1 MARPRRAGRYV
12 ADEFTPLKAIA
23 EAFRRLS
30 PLRYFTALLSVAPDP
45 ESRDSAPARQAA
57 VLYIAIAVGV
67 VTVSLLGLVYV
78 PISTP
83 LALLH
88 FFSAAVVA
96 VLYPLHKATGR
107 TTLVGRIGGAYL
119 YVFMIVACWQL
130 GALQSLAMAWF
141 VVIPIAAAIV
151 VGPAEAWFWVFA
163 NCLTAGSF
171 YVANRYG
178 FQPQSVVEPQWQPL
192 LSLCFFVALMLVTGV
207 LVTTWLAGQRL
218 LEAQLNRSL
227 NETEDEAVNAQ
238 LLANTAT
245 AANEGVA
252 FDAAVEDC
260 MNILCEALGWEAAHL
275 WIRND
280 DGSVVPTPLASANVD
295 PVFAPLMLGADE
307 AGSGPRGYFP
317 QIVADGRRE
326 ICRTDLNGDLRA
338 AAGEAIGVKGVL
350 VWPVIIDGKV
360 DAVIEFFAR
369 HEVVIDQRA
378 RRLLDHVALQL
389 AHVRGRELARGRIEQ
404 LAYYDIV
411 TGLPN
416 RHAFERRFG
425 SILETAERRG
435 TRVALMFIDLDGF
448 KYVNDSLGHAAGDRL
463 LHTIGEKL
471 SKNLRGS
478 DFTLKLSPS
487 GAPMVARLGGDEF
500 TVVLQDL
507 LDPVGADVVARRF
520 LDIISNPI
528 DIGGHEVVIGASI
541 GISLYPDDGVTRSD
555 LLRLADAAMYEAK
568 RAAGN
573 QFRFATE
580 ELNDSVQRRVWLEN
594 ELRRAVGSQALATMF
609 QPIVDTRS
617 GETIA
622 YEALARWQHEGVW
635 IEPSEFIGLAEE
647 TGVIHALGANIL
659 RTACAEIA
667 RHNRDRAVPVR
678 VCVNVSPHQLRQ
690 ENFVQLLAD
699 VVSDAACD
707 PGWLVIELTE
717 SSLIVDDAGS
727 IEILDALRTLGVGIA
742 LDDFG
747 TGYASLSY
755 LRRFPLDYVKID
767 RSFIS
772 GADRTEEDDAI
783 IAAIIAMSHTLKLN
797 VVAEG
802 VETETQFERVKALGC
817 DATQGFLHG
826 SAAALAPPLRVSS

>member
-1 MARPRRAGRYV
+1 MKSPTDTLKTG
-12 ADEFTPLKAIA
+12 PL
-23 EAFRRLS
+23 RRLS
-30 PLRYFTALLSVAPDP
+30 PLRYFTELLSGEPDP
-45 ESRDSAPARQAA
+45 VTRDTAPARQAA
-57 VLYIAIAVGV
+57 VLYIAIAVAV
-67 VTVSLLGLVYV
+67 VTATLLGLVYV
-78 PISTP
+78 PISMP
-83 LALLH
+83 FAQLH
-88 FFSAAVVA
+88 FFSAAA
-96 VLYPLHKATGR
+96 FAALYPLHKATRR
-107 TTLVGRIGGAYL
+107 TTLVGRIGGGYL
-119 YVFMIVACWQL
+119 YLFMIIACWQL
-130 GALQSLAMAWF
+130 GALHSLAMAWF
-141 VVIPIAAAIV
+141 VVIPIAAAII
-151 VGPAEAWFWVFA
+151 VGPAEAWFWVLA
-163 NCLTAGSF
+163 NCLTAGGF
-171 YVANRYG
+171 YVATRYG
-178 FQPQSVVEPQWQPL
+178 LQPASVVGPEWQPFV
-192 LSLCFFVALMLVTGV
+192 SLCFFVALMLVTGV
-207 LVTTWLAGQRL
+207 LITTWLAGQRL

-245 AANEGVA
+245 AANEGAA
-252 FDAAVEDC
+252 FDATVEDC

-280 DGSVVPTPLASANVD
+280 DGSVVPTSLASANVD
-295 PVFAPLMLGADE
+295 PAFAPLILGADE
-307 AGSGPRGYFP
+307 AGSEALNYFP
-317 QIVADGRRE
+317 QIVADSRSE
-326 ICRTDLNGDLRA
+326 ISRADLTGDSRA
-338 AAGEAIGVKGVL
+338 DAGDAIGVKAVL

-369 HEVVIDQRA
+369 HDVVIDQRA

-425 SILETAERRG
+425 AILDAAERRE

-448 KYVNDSLGHAAGDRL
+448 KHVNDSLGHSAGDRL

-478 DFTLKLSPS
+478 DFALKLSPS

-507 LDPVGADVVARRF
+507 VDPLGADVVARRF
-520 LDIISNPI
+520 LEIISRPI

-541 GISLYPDDGVTRSD
+541 GISLYPDDAVTRSD

-580 ELNDSVQRRVWLEN
+580 ALNESVQRRVWLEN
-594 ELRRAVGSQALATMF
+594 ELRRAVSSQTLTAMY
-609 QPIVDTRS
+609 QPIVDARS

-622 YEALARWQHEGVW
+622 YEALARWEHEGVW

-647 TGVIHALGANIL
+647 TGVIHALGAHIL
-659 RTACAEIA
+659 RTACENITL
-667 RHNRDRAVPVR
+667 HNRDHAVPKR
-678 VCVNVSPHQLRQ
+678 MCVNVSPHQLRQ
-690 ENFVQLLAD
+690 ENFVQMLAD
-699 VVSDAACD
+699 VVSDTHCD
-707 PGWLVIELTE
+707 PAWLVIELTE
-717 SSLIVDDAGS
+717 SSLIVDDSTS
-727 IEILDALRTLGVGIA
+727 IEILDSLRALGVGIA

-772 GADRTEEDDAI
+772 GTDRVEEDDAI
-783 IAAIIAMSHTLKLN
+783 ISAITAMSHTLNLS

-802 VETETQFERVKALGC
+802 VETEAQSARIKALGC
-817 DATQGFLHG
+817 DAIQGYLHG
-826 SAAALAPPLRVSS
+826 HAKALDHS

>member
-1 MARPRRAGRYV
+1 LKPPIELPPP
-12 ADEFTPLKAIA
+12 DPLT
-23 EAFRRLS
+23 RLG
-30 PLRYFTALLSVAPDP
+30 PFRYFARLLGSDAGADMH
-45 ESRDSAPARQAA
+45 DATKARQAA
-57 VLYIAIAVGV
+57 VLHIAIAVAV
-67 VTVSLLGLVYV
+67 VTATLLGCVYL
-78 PISTP
+78 PISRP
-83 LALLH
+83 FAYLH
-88 FFSAAVVA
+88 FFSAAVFGA
-96 VLYPLHKATGR
+96 LYPLHQATGR

-119 YVFMIVACWQL
+119 YGFMIIACWQL
-130 GALQSLAMAWF
+130 GALESPAIAWF

-151 VGPAEAWFWVFA
+151 VGPVEAWFWVFA
-163 NCLTAGSF
+163 NCLTAVGF
-171 YVANRYG
+171 YLAPRFGVPPHSVVD
-178 FQPQSVVEPQWQPL
+178 PQSQPFVA
-192 LSLCFFVALMLVTGV
+192 LCFFVALMFVTGV
-207 LVTTWLAGQRL
+207 LVTTWIASQRL

-227 NETEDEAVNAQ
+227 NETEDEAINAQ
-238 LLANTAT
+238 VLANTAT

-252 FDAAVEDC
+252 FDVAVQDC

-280 DGSVVPTPLASANVD
+280 DGSVVPTSLESANVD
-295 PVFAPLMLGADE
+295 PVYAPLFLGADE
-307 AGSGPRGYFP
+307 AGSGRRKFLP
-317 QIVADGRRE
+317 QTVAENRCEVFG
-326 ICRTDLNGDLRA
+326 TDLRGDSRA
-338 AAGEAIGVKGVL
+338 DAGEAIGIRAVL

-369 HEVVIDQRA
+369 RDIVIDQRA

-416 RHAFERRFG
+416 RHAFERRFAT
-425 SILETAERRG
+425 ILDAAARRD

-448 KYVNDSLGHAAGDRL
+448 KHVNDSLGHSAGDRL

-478 DFTLKLSPS
+478 DFALKLSPS

-507 LDPVGADVVARRF
+507 SGPHGADVVARRF
-520 LDIISNPI
+520 LEIISRPI

-541 GISLYPDDGVTRSD
+541 GISIYPDDAASRSD

-580 ELNDSVQRRVWLEN
+580 ALNASVQRRVWLEN
-594 ELRRAVGSQALATMF
+594 ELRRAVTSKTLTAMY
-609 QPIVDTRS
+609 QPIVDTHS

-622 YEALARWQHEGVW
+622 FEALARWQHDGVW
-635 IEPSEFIGLAEE
+635 IEPTEFIGLAEE
-647 TGVIHALGANIL
+647 TGVIHALGAHVM
-659 RTACAEIA
+659 RTACAGIA
-667 RHNRDRAVPVR
+667 RYNRDATVPKR
-678 VCVNVSPHQLRQ
+678 MCVNVSPHQLRQ
-690 ENFVQLLAD
+690 DGFVPMISAI
-699 VVSDAACD
+699 VAETHCD
-707 PGWLVIELTE
+707 PAWLVLELTE
-717 SSLIVDDAGS
+717 SSLIDDDSGS
-727 IEILDALRTLGVGIA
+727 IELIDALRALGVGIA

-772 GADRTEEDDAI
+772 GTDRRDEDDAI
-783 IAAIIAMSHTLKLN
+783 IAAITAMSHTLKLS

-802 VETETQFERVKALGC
+802 VETEEQLLRVKALGC
-817 DATQGFLHG
+817 DASQGYLHG
-826 SAAALAPPLRVSS
+826 RAAALAPG